1 MKNIL
6 YKKSYFPVTYA
17 RTKNKIKVE
26 WNLSNY
32 ATKSVSQKA
41 TVVGTSKFA
50 EKVALASLKSDVDE
64 VNIDKLKTVPVD
76 LGKLW

>member
-1 MKNIL
+1 M
-6 YKKSYFPVTYA
+6 
-17 RTKNKIKVE
+17 
-26 WNLSNY
+26 SNY

-76 LGKLW
+76 LSKLW